1 MSGSSLP
8 GPSVTLRRLAFA
20 GWFFCSVFFLY
31 AFILRVAP
39 AVMVEETMRDFSVGA
54 AILGN
59 LSAVYFYAY
68 AGLQIPVGVMIDR
81 WGPRVLIAG
90 AAGLAGG
97 GAILFSAAT
106 DVWTAYAGRV
116 LIGAGCAFS
125 FAGALNMA
133 AMWFPARFASLG
145 GWAQMMGVAGGILGQ
160 APLRWGVE
168 TVGWRES
175 MLLVGI
181 AGLVLGLL
189 LWLTV
194 RDHPDRTGSETSES
208 IRKGL
213 MTVMRTPQVWLAA
226 FVGGSMTGAMLSYA
240 GLWGVPFLV
249 EIRGID
255 KISAAEF
262 TSLMFVGWAVGAP
275 LSGWLSD
282 RAGRRMIFLVVGTAI
297 STVFAT
303 AVVLFADM
311 PTPALVTCLLLQG
324 AGSSSMVLCFAVARA
339 HTPAGASGATIGF
352 VNMFVVGSGAVLQP
366 LIGWLLDLQW
376 DGAMDAGARIYSVDA
391 YIWALLVLPVFCGAG
406 FLGTLILR
414 EQPKPPNP

>member
-1 MSGSSLP
+1 MSGP
-8 GPSVTLRRLAFA
+8 PDTLRRLAFA

-31 AFILRVAP
+31 AFVLRVAP
-39 AVMVEETMRDFSVGA
+39 AVMVEETMRDFAVGA

-68 AGLQIPVGVMIDR
+68 AGLQIPVGVMLDR
-81 WGPRVLIAG
+81 WGPRALIAG
-90 AAGLAGG
+90 AAALAGG
-97 GAILFSAAT
+97 GALLFSVAT

-168 TVGWRES
+168 TAGWRES
-175 MLLVGI
+175 MLFVGI
-181 AGLVLGLL
+181 AGVFLALC

-194 RDHPDRTGSETSES
+194 RDHPQRRGTETTASIITG
-208 IRKGL
+208 L
-213 MTVMRTPQVWLAA
+213 LTVIRTPQAWLAA
-226 FVGGSMTGAMLSYA
+226 FVGGSMTGAMLSFA

-262 TSLMFVGWAVGAP
+262 TSLMFVGWAIGAP

-282 RAGRRMIFLVVGTAI
+282 RAGRRLVFLVVGTAV
-297 STVFAT
+297 STLFAT
-303 AVVLFADM
+303 LVVLFADM
-311 PTPALVTCLLLQG
+311 PAPALILCLLLQG

-352 VNMFVVGSGAVLQP
+352 VNMFVVGSGAVFQP

-376 DGAMDAGARIYSVDA
+376 DGAMDAGARIYTVEA
-391 YIWALLVLPVFCGAG
+391 YIWSLLVLPVFCAAG
-406 FLGTLILR
+406 FLATLILR
-414 EQPKPPNP
+414 ERPKAEPS